1 MTCCPDVLQHLS
13 FCRFSVKIR
22 TVNENNPFMRHN
34 GIRVIFLDGERAQ
47 VAVQAADFS
56 RNAMGS
62 IHGGLFFLMGE
73 TAAGLLVRSDGRRY
87 VTLDVSFR
95 YLRASVGEREL
106 QAEAVWIRRGRSVAV
121 CRALI
126 REKGSEK
133 ALAEGEFSFFLPG

>member
-1 MTCCPDVLQHLS
+1 
-13 FCRFSVKIR
+13 
-22 TVNENNPFMRHN
+22 
-34 GIRVIFLDGERAQ
+34 
-47 VAVQAADFS
+47 
-56 RNAMGS
+56 
-62 IHGGLFFLMGE
+62 MGE

>member
-34 GIRVIFLDGERAQ
+34 GIRVIFLDGERA
-47 VAVQAADFS
+47 
-56 RNAMGS
+56 
-62 IHGGLFFLMGE
+62 
-73 TAAGLLVRSDGRRY
+73 
-87 VTLDVSFR
+87 
-95 YLRASVGEREL
+95 L

-133 ALAEGEFSFFLPG
+133 ALAEGEFSFFCLDDGSEKM